1 MTAVCPSVC
10 LSVCP
15 VPLPG
20 PKSRTEGCSKLKTAK
35 RKVHDTSDPRPHLEV
50 KRSKIKIITRLNAI
64 TQNQS
69 YLRNFK
75 LETLYTDEVQDRQRR
90 YGRCPQRSNKITVI
104 TSRRQFDACLPHN
117 STRKSRRNT
126 DIGRMTLHT
135 SSRVKRSKVKVT
147 RRINDLGGSSSHHLL
162 GVGRGHAV
170 AASCTAC
177 LILIPNAVS
186 RGIFKCITV

>member
-1 MTAVCPSVC
+1 MSTVGLLICPASRRMGTLCSDDRCLSVRLSVC

-75 LETLYTDEVQDRQRR
+75 LETRYTDEVQDRQRR

-104 TSRRQFDACLPHN
+104 T
-117 STRKSRRNT
+117 
-126 DIGRMTLHT
+126 T
-135 SSRVKRSKVKVT
+135 SLV
-147 RRINDLGGSSSHHLL
+147 
-162 GVGRGHAV
+162 
-170 AASCTAC
+170 
-177 LILIPNAVS
+177 
-186 RGIFKCITV
+186 